1 MGGPV
6 RLIERRGSRP
16 PTGAGSEWPEDLT
29 PLVLHVIP
37 TRRARGAQ
45 REARALA
52 DHLDRPG
59 LRRHRVLNLF
69 DGPGDVPADF
79 TLDHPGGDRPAVGFD
94 PRLVVRLGSALAH
107 LDPAVVV
114 AHGSEPL
121 KYLVP
126 AMLGRRRPLAYY
138 AIGTFSGS
146 DRRLHFELWRWLV
159 RRADVVAAEGEE
171 VAEECVERF
180 GIPADR
186 VVLAPNGRDP
196 RIFRPLDSR
205 PGGTPPLLA
214 FVGALTHGKR
224 PDRFVEVAAALRA
237 RSAAFRAEIIGDG
250 ALLDE
255 LREPARTAGVELLGL
270 CHDVPER
277 LRNADVFVFPSAPA
291 GEGMPGVLIEAGLSG
306 VPTVAT
312 AVPGVASIV
321 REGETGFVVGVDDL
335 DGMVDATEALLRDP
349 DLRSAMGSA
358 AREHCLTHFGLD
370 AVAARWLSLL
380 EPLLQ
385 RASGPERTA

>member
-1 MGGPV
+1 MTEQGGNRRRRPT
-6 RLIERRGSRP
+6 LAERP
-16 PTGAGSEWPEDLT
+16 DDLT

-52 DHLDRPG
+52 DRLDRPG

-69 DGPGDVPADF
+69 DGPGEVSADL
-79 TLDHPGGDRPAVGFD
+79 TLDHPGGDHPAVGFD
-94 PRLVVRLGSALAH
+94 LRLVVRLRRLLGY
-107 LDPAVVV
+107 LDPVVVV

-126 AMLGRRRPLAYY
+126 AMAGRRRPLAYY
-138 AIGTFSGS
+138 AIGTYSGS
-146 DRRLHFELWRWLV
+146 DRRLQLDLWRSLV

-180 GIPADR
+180 GARVDR

-196 RIFRPLDSR
+196 EIFRPLEHRGIDA
-205 PGGTPPLLA
+205 PALLT
-214 FVGALTHGKR
+214 FVGALTPGKR

-237 RSAAFRAEIIGDG
+237 RDAVFDAELIGDG
-250 ALLDE
+250 ALRDE
-255 LREPARTAGVELLGL
+255 LLEPARAAGVDLVGL
-270 CHDVPER
+270 RHDVPER
-277 LRNADVFVFPSAPA
+277 LRRADIFVFPSAPA

-306 VPTVAT
+306 LPTVAT

-321 REGETGFVVGVDDL
+321 LDGQTGFVVDIDDL
-335 DGMVDATEALLRDP
+335 DAMVAATDRLLREP
-349 DLRSAMGSA
+349 ELRSTMGRA
-358 AREHCLTHFGLD
+358 ARSHCLTHFSLE

-380 EPLLQ
+380 EPLFEDVSRPR
-385 RASGPERTA
+385 RAA